1 MKVPVSVFIMTLNEE
16 CNLKNCIAALQWA
29 DEIIVLDS
37 GSTDRTREVA
47 EELGCRVVVRKLV
60 SWSEHQTWAL
70 RNLPFRNEWVLN
82 IDADEIVPP
91 DLASQILSAI
101 LSSAPA
107 VAYRFRRKDYF
118 LGTWL
123 KHASFYPLWLTRLY
137 KPQFVSFE
145 RLVNPITKVDGEVRD
160 LQGHLIHYPFSKG
173 VSHWFERHNSYSSL
187 EAREY
192 RKSGQLQLTDLFTGD
207 VNERRRA
214 CKLLFSR
221 LPFRPVLKFFVLY
234 LVKFGFLD
242 GKAGLYYSVMQAFYE
257 FMITVKLVELREKQ
271 RTQSKMDPILD
282 APQ

>member
-1 MKVPVSVFIMTLNEE
+1 MKVPVSVVIMTLNEE
-16 CNLKNCIAALQWA
+16 CNLKNCIEALQWA

-37 GSTDRTREVA
+37 GSLDRTREIA

-91 DLASQILSAI
+91 DLASEILSAI
-101 LSSAPA
+101 LSPSPA

-118 LGTWL
+118 LDTWL

-145 RLVNPITKVDGEVRD
+145 RLVNPITKVDGEVGD

-192 RKSGQLQLTDLFTGD
+192 QKSGQLQFASLFTGD
-207 VNERRRA
+207 VSERRRA

-221 LPFRPVLKFFVLY
+221 LPFRPVIKFFILY
-234 LVKFGFLD
+234 LLKFGFLD
-242 GKAGLYYSVMQAFYE
+242 GRAGFYYSVMQSFYE
-257 FMITVKLVELREKQ
+257 FMISVKLVELNQ
-271 RTQSKMDPILD
+271 RQTPASPVESVQR
-282 APQ
+282 AA